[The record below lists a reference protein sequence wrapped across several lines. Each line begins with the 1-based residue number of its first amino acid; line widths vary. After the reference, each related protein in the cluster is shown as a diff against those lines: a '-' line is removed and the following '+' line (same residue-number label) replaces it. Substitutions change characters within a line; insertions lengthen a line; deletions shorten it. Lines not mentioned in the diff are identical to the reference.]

1 MGQRINIQYSVD
13 MDDLVDEVG
22 RLLQE
27 AHTQYHGVWAGEDTW
42 AGLTNETIEK
52 VDHIRQELTA
62 VDHRLNDV
70 VNIISGYLYY
80 KAQEMNPPPEVD
92 NGTQT
97 AAGLESRL
105 EEFKSLMQGGEN
117 EISDQGK

>member
-27 AHTQYHGVWAGEDTW
+27 AHTQYHGLWEGEEAW
-42 AGLTNETIEK
+42 SGLTNETIEK
-52 VDHIRQELTA
+52 VDQIRQELTA

-80 KAQEMNPPPEVD
+80 KAQEMNPAPEVD
-92 NGTQT
+92 SGTQT
-97 AAGLESRL
+97 TAGLESRL

>member
-13 MDDLVDEVG
+13 VDDLVDEVG

-27 AHTQYHGVWAGEDTW
+27 AHTQYHGLWEGEEAW
-42 AGLTNETIEK
+42 SGLTNETIEK

-80 KAQEMNPPPEVD
+80 KAQEMNPAPASEETP
-92 NGTQT
+92 QT
-97 AAGLESRL
+97 SGDLTARL
-105 EEFKSLMQGGEN
+105 EEFKSLMQGGNN
-117 EISDQGK
+117 EVSDQGK

>member
-13 MDDLVDEVG
+13 LDELVDEVG

-27 AHTQYHGVWAGEDTW
+27 AHTQYHELWDREEAW

-80 KAQEMNPPPEVD
+80 RAQEMNAAPASEPPPPPSTD
-92 NGTQT
+92 
-97 AAGLESRL
+97 LEARL
-105 EEFKSLMQGGEN
+105 EEFKSSLQVPDN
-117 EISDQGK
+117 EVSDQGK

>member
-80 KAQEMNPPPEVD
+80 KAQEMNPAPGPEEAPQT
-92 NGTQT
+92 NGD
-97 AAGLESRL
+97 LESHL
-105 EEFKSLMQGGEN
+105 EEFKSLMQGGNN
-117 EISDQGK
+117 EVSDQGK